1 MINRL
6 NEHLLDAPSI
16 EGDTCCVCGR
26 VATNHHHVIP
36 KGMGGSKLEKRIPTV
51 PLCGMGNTS
60 GCHGMA
66 HSGRLFLDYRGGR
79 WMYYE
84 ANEPTTLLAAMSD
97 DEGWWYCDGQ

>member
-16 EGDTCCVCGR
+16 EGDTCCVCGAT
-26 VATNHHHVIP
+26 ATNHHHVIP

-60 GCHGMA
+60 GCHGLA
-66 HSGRLFLDYRGGR
+66 HSGRLFFDHRDGR

-84 ANEPTTLLAAMSD
+84 SNEPTTLLAAMND
-97 DEGWWYCDGQ
+97 DEGWWDCGR